1 MLNISQTI
9 YRISKLT
16 VYRETLIHQVVCK
29 SGVASAACHH
39 RKKICKPA
47 WWGCFAVRSVQ
58 SPGRRI

>member
-9 YRISKLT
+9 YGISKLT
-16 VYRETLIHQVVCK
+16 VYRETLIYQVVCK

-47 WWGCFAVRSVQ
+47 W
-58 SPGRRI
+58 